1 MRSGKNLALLCLGG
15 LLAFSGSG
23 CSTLGSFFSSS
34 DTEQSTSQADAL
46 AVRSDENLYAS
57 PYTPDSIANYRL
69 GREYA
74 AAGRYELARE
84 HYLLALAAASDRDMQ
99 DALVS
104 ELKSIDMMIKSLR

>member
-1 MRSGKNLALLCLGG
+1 MKSVKHLALLGLAG
-15 LLAFSGSG
+15 LLAFTGTG
-23 CSTLGSFFSSS
+23 CSAISSFFANN
-34 DTEQSTSQADAL
+34 DAEQSAARSNAL
-46 AVRSDENLYAS
+46 TVGGNESLYAS
-57 PYTPDSIANYRL
+57 PYTPDSLANYRL

-84 HYLLALAAASDRDMQ
+84 HYLLALAAANDRGMQ